1 MYHITSIQLKKQKV
15 ISILE
20 APSCARLGNLPT
32 PRATLSGILFFFLNP
47 YWSIIALQ
55 CCVKFL
61 LYNKVNQL
69 YVYIYPHIPSL
80 LHLPPTLP
88 IPPLQ
93 VVTNILN
100 SNTIFSVAC
109 SLKKNYKQIY
119 IVYTVLH
126 MTFISQHM
134 KIIKNMKFI
143 YIFLLFVV
151 HFLLF
156 NIVFR
161 WVHIPHFIL
170 LLMSIG

>member
-1 MYHITSIQLKKQKV
+1 MFSSKSFI
-15 ISILE
+15 
-20 APSCARLGNLPT
+20 
-32 PRATLSGILFFFLNP
+32 LSGLIFRSLIHFKFHFFLPSLLEYNCFT
-47 YWSIIALQ
+47 LLCQ
-55 CCVKFL
+55 FL